1 MIANTEDLG
10 CFCLVLRNRSGNVP
24 LVVSSPVSYF
34 GGKSFMASRLV
45 EAFPKHRHYVEPCGG
60 SLAVLLAKPRSHM
73 ETVNDLDGYLQ
84 TFWRVLRDRPEEL
97 ERACFLTP
105 HSRAERELAYG
116 ISEDLDELEIARRVW
131 VALTQGRTGS
141 ITRTGWRHSVKPIST
156 PMPVTLQRY
165 ARRLAPAAARLHGV
179 SLECRSAVEVVRSYG
194 TERTSLL
201 YVDPPYITD
210 SGVRR
215 GGEYRVEMTRNEQ
228 HRELLDACTA
238 ADAAVVISGYDNQ
251 VYNTMLVDWYRY
263 EIAAQTQ
270 QGSGHGQRV
279 EVIWSNR
286 PLAGLGDTENGS
298 EFPLQEVAGVT
309 ETKSRCPGCAAI
321 VKQPKTGRKRVW
333 CGEACRVAAWRSNLR
348 RSRALK

>member
-1 MIANTEDLG
+1 MGT
-10 CFCLVLRNRSGNVP
+10 GNVIHM
-24 LVVSSPVSYF
+24 VASPVSYF
-34 GGKSFMASRLV
+34 GGKAFMAQRLV
-45 EAFPKHRHYVEPCGG
+45 AAFPKHKHYVEPCGG

-73 ETVNDLDGYLQ
+73 ETVNDLDGALM
-84 TFWRVLRDRPEEL
+84 TFWRVLRDRPEDL

-105 HSRAERELAYG
+105 HSRAERVLAYG
-116 ISEDLDELEIARRVW
+116 ITEKLDELEVARRVF

-141 ITRTGWRHSVKPIST
+141 ITRTGWRHTVKPTST

-165 ARRLAPAAARLHGV
+165 AARLAPAAQRLHGV
-179 SLECRSAVEVVRSYG
+179 SLECRPAVEMVKSYG

-210 SGVRR
+210 PGVRR
-215 GGEYRVEMTRNEQ
+215 GGEYRVEMTREAQ
-228 HRELLDACTA
+228 HRELLDACLRC
-238 ADAAVVISGYDNQ
+238 DAAVVISGYNNG

-286 PLAGLGDTENGS
+286 PLAGLGDALNSDLVSSIEGGS
-298 EFPLQEVAGVT
+298 VD
-309 ETKSRCPGCAAI
+309 ETKPRCPGCLSI
-321 VKQPKTGRKRVW
+321 VRQPKTGRRKVW
-333 CGEACRVAAWRSNLR
+333 CSASCRTRGWAARKAETVTVDADDEAAV
-348 RSRALK
+348 